1 MSNSLEWTTSN
12 GRHRL
17 RLGERGKCVTKKVH
31 EVGLEQTTVTQKH
44 ARLALFRAT
53 RSPVRGAWPPARLA
67 LTRPASASRLAEHAM
82 GPPGA
87 ALLARCA
94 AQSCEKQG
102 GLLSLSMAQRGCW
115 CSRAA
120 VQWREGLIGG
130 GDLVLLQRAQHA
142 PSPAVL
148 RLTCWWATG
157 ASFSV
162 LSLALCSMSQYSCC
176 ADRRAGRVVPRV
188 EREARGARLSV
199 NQPCGA
205 CAPPRLLDRRL
216 ALWRRGRRYSNF
228 ALPLSLIHI

>member
-1 MSNSLEWTTSN
+1 MTSTSDTYFRLLLPQKRSRPLE
-12 GRHRL
+12 
-17 RLGERGKCVTKKVH
+17 
-31 EVGLEQTTVTQKH
+31 KH

-94 AQSCEKQG
+94 AESCEKQG

-130 GDLVLLQRAQHA
+130 DLVLLQRAQHA
-142 PSPAVL
+142 PSPGAE
-148 RLTCWWATG
+148 TCWWATG

-199 NQPCGA
+199 NPAAHARRQGCSTGDWHCGDA
-205 CAPPRLLDRRL
+205 VAVTPTLLCRSKAPVLCF
-216 ALWRRGRRYSNF
+216 F
-228 ALPLSLIHI
+228 AAEI

>member
-1 MSNSLEWTTSN
+1 MGLSRAGSVSICYGWSRALFPS
-12 GRHRL
+12 
-17 RLGERGKCVTKKVH
+17 GEKNRRSSRYR
-31 EVGLEQTTVTQKH
+31 TVTQKH

-82 GPPGA
+82 DPPGA

-94 AQSCEKQG
+94 AESCEKQG

-130 GDLVLLQRAQHA
+130 DLVLLQRAQHA
-142 PSPAVL
+142 PSPGAE
-148 RLTCWWATG
+148 TCWWATG

-176 ADRRAGRVVPRV
+176 ADRRAGCVVPRV

-199 NQPCGA
+199 NPAAHARRQGCSTGDWHCGDA
-205 CAPPRLLDRRL
+205 VAVTPTLLCRSKAPVLCFL
-216 ALWRRGRRYSNF
+216 A
-228 ALPLSLIHI
+228 AEI

>member
-1 MSNSLEWTTSN
+1 M
-12 GRHRL
+12 
-17 RLGERGKCVTKKVH
+17 
-31 EVGLEQTTVTQKH
+31 
-44 ARLALFRAT
+44 
-53 RSPVRGAWPPARLA
+53 RGAWPPARLA

-130 GDLVLLQRAQHA
+130 DLVLLQRAQHA
-142 PSPAVL
+142 PSPGAE
-148 RLTCWWATG
+148 TCWWATG

-162 LSLALCSMSQYSCC
+162 LSSPAIHSTSFAWRLQHVQRKAGVRQAELPTGGGLEDTEPSAPA
-176 ADRRAGRVVPRV
+176 ADRRRRARFGGWLSGTVSGRPACEQSPRD
-188 EREARGARLSV
+188 
-199 NQPCGA
+199 
-205 CAPPRLLDRRL
+205 DRRRSVQ
-216 ALWRRGRRYSNF
+216 ARRHARSRPTPRPDRAVRAGMMQ
-228 ALPLSLIHI
+228 A

>member
-1 MSNSLEWTTSN
+1 M
-12 GRHRL
+12 
-17 RLGERGKCVTKKVH
+17 
-31 EVGLEQTTVTQKH
+31 
-44 ARLALFRAT
+44 
-53 RSPVRGAWPPARLA
+53 RGAWPPARLA

-130 GDLVLLQRAQHA
+130 YPLLHQRAQHA
-142 PSPAVL
+142 PSPGAE
-148 RLTCWWATG
+148 TCWWATG

-176 ADRRAGRVVPRV
+176 ADRRAGCVVPRV

-199 NQPCGA
+199 NPAAHARRQGCSTGDWHCGDA
-205 CAPPRLLDRRL
+205 VAVTPTLLCRSKAPVLCFL
-216 ALWRRGRRYSNF
+216 A
-228 ALPLSLIHI
+228 AEI

>member
-1 MSNSLEWTTSN
+1 
-12 GRHRL
+12 
-17 RLGERGKCVTKKVH
+17 
-31 EVGLEQTTVTQKH
+31 
-44 ARLALFRAT
+44 
-53 RSPVRGAWPPARLA
+53 
-67 LTRPASASRLAEHAM
+67 M

-130 GDLVLLQRAQHA
+130 DLVLLQRAQHA
-142 PSPAVL
+142 PSPGAE
-148 RLTCWWATG
+148 TCWWPTG

-199 NQPCGA
+199 NPA
-205 CAPPRLLDRRL
+205 AH
-216 ALWRRGRRYSNF
+216 A
-228 ALPLSLIHI
+228 LSLIHI

>member
-1 MSNSLEWTTSN
+1 
-12 GRHRL
+12 
-17 RLGERGKCVTKKVH
+17 
-31 EVGLEQTTVTQKH
+31 
-44 ARLALFRAT
+44 
-53 RSPVRGAWPPARLA
+53 
-67 LTRPASASRLAEHAM
+67 M

-130 GDLVLLQRAQHA
+130 DLVLLQRAQHA
-142 PSPAVL
+142 PSPGAE
-148 RLTCWWATG
+148 TCWWATG

-199 NQPCGA
+199 NPAAHARRQGCSTGDWHCGDAVAVTPTLLCRSKSTRPLLFRRRNLA
-205 CAPPRLLDRRL
+205 CCFFFIGVCNFQA
-216 ALWRRGRRYSNF
+216 AYS
-228 ALPLSLIHI
+228 SCIIVE